1 MTATVK
7 KIIVSVTSV
16 AIATAL
22 TIVTMFLYKSYTNKT
37 KSSVN
42 TDLQA
47 KTSTKS
53 NNPTNV
59 ITNSEQLNSFKLD
72 DNKSSETVFLSNK
85 MLKEILKKRKD
96 KTSNSKPNKDNILDS
111 KQGSKKSAKKKKKGK
126 SNLNGGISV
135 SNPYACLEE
144 EFE

>member
-42 TDLQA
+42 TDLPA
-47 KTSTKS
+47 KTSTES
-53 NNPTNV
+53 NNSTNE
-59 ITNSEQLNSFKLD
+59 ITNSKQLDSLLD
-72 DNKSSETVFLSNK
+72 DNESSKTVFLSK
-85 MLKEILKKRKD
+85 EVLKEILQGQ
-96 KTSNSKPNKDNILDS
+96 NDNILDS
-111 KQGSKKSAKKKKKGK
+111 EP
-126 SNLNGGISV
+126 N
-135 SNPYACLEE
+135 
-144 EFE
+144 